1 MDEVIDI
8 NFYPT
13 DKTETSNSK
22 HRPIGLGIQGLA
34 DVFFEL
40 EIAYDSEEA
49 KDLNKLIFET
59 IYFGALEASNELAK
73 EKGAYSTFKGSPL
86 SQGKFQFDMWRLN
99 LLICGIGKVKRKNK
113 KRWCKKFTYYSMY
126 ANGIYWDNFR

>member
-1 MDEVIDI
+1 MEWYDYKALYKIAKLATKNLDEVIDI

-40 EIAYDSEEA
+40 EVAYDSDEA
-49 KDLNKLIFET
+49 KD
-59 IYFGALEASNELAK
+59 
-73 EKGAYSTFKGSPL
+73 
-86 SQGKFQFDMWRLN
+86 
-99 LLICGIGKVKRKNK
+99 
-113 KRWCKKFTYYSMY
+113 
-126 ANGIYWDNFR
+126 

>member
-13 DKTETSNSK
+13 EKTETSNNK

-49 KDLNKLIFET
+49 KKINKLIFET

-73 EKGAYSTFKGSPL
+73 EKGVYSTF
-86 SQGKFQFDMWRLN
+86 
-99 LLICGIGKVKRKNK
+99 
-113 KRWCKKFTYYSMY
+113 
-126 ANGIYWDNFR
+126 